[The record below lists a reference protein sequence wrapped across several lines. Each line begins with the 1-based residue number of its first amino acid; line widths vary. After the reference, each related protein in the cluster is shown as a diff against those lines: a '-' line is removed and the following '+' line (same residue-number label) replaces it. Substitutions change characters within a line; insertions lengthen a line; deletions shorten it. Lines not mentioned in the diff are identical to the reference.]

1 MVNIIIELSKYI
13 IIIMI
18 TMYTFM
24 CFSIFGFQDPD
35 RKKGMLRNQNILM
48 FMIHIIAFLIMYL
61 ETDDIRLLAFYLMQV
76 VLFGAT
82 ILL

>member
-24 CFSIFGFQDPD
+24 CFSIFGFRIRIE
-35 RKKGMLRNQNILM
+35 RKEC
-48 FMIHIIAFLIMYL
+48 F
-61 ETDDIRLLAFYLMQV
+61 EIRIF
-76 VLFGAT
+76 
-82 ILL
+82 